1 MSSESAL
8 MNSAKEALFRVQES
22 DSVPWTIRVIAL
34 DPPSEDVLRKIMSR
48 RWNHAKFLS
57 AAVSIHEQ
65 NNGWHIGP
73 AQGLYD
79 LAGSPVNLEEE
90 ISNADLILMLA
101 TRIGNSH
108 VVALIGELSSAS
120 HANVASV
127 VLDVICASDEEISQT
142 LAQLRPWSLMV
153 VVAKAEEY
161 IVDMLT
167 SLRA

>member
-1 MSSESAL
+1 M
-8 MNSAKEALFRVQES
+8 
-22 DSVPWTIRVIAL
+22 D
-34 DPPSEDVLRKIMSR
+34 R

-57 AAVSIHEQ
+57 AAVSTHEQ
-65 NNGWHIGP
+65 HNGWHIRP

-79 LAGSPVNLEEE
+79 LAGSPLNLEEE
-90 ISNADLILMLA
+90 IRNADLILMLA

-108 VVALIGELSSAS
+108 AAALIGELCSTS

-127 VLDVICASDEEISQT
+127 VLDVICASDDEISQT